1 MKFLIKILF
10 TLSFLFISSS
20 VLAAEGDNY
29 TCLITFVNKS
39 TPSGVSDSGIEINS
53 RFQLSWK
60 KDTVVIDSESI
71 YEILV
76 TRDENVMAKQDLEV
90 EFKPYILPFSTL
102 YLTDGD
108 FSLSIHSPD
117 ENFFTLSIFAD
128 CNIN

>member
-1 MKFLIKILF
+1 MKILINILF
-10 TLSFLFISSS
+10 TLSFLFISSL
-20 VLAAEGDNY
+20 VFAAEGDNY
-29 TCLITFVNKS
+29 TCLITYVNKS

-53 RFQLSWK
+53 RFELSWK

-90 EFKPYILPFSTL
+90 EFKPFILPFSIL
-102 YLTDGD
+102 YLADGN

-128 CNIN
+128 CNVN

>member
-1 MKFLIKILF
+1 MKILL
-10 TLSFLFISSS
+10 TLFILFISSS
-20 VLAAEGDNY
+20 LFAAEGDNY
-29 TCLITFVNKS
+29 ACLITYVNKS
-39 TPSGVSDSGIEINS
+39 TPSGVSESGIEINS

-90 EFKPYILPFSTL
+90 EFKPFILPFSIL
-102 YLTDGD
+102 YLADGN

-128 CNIN
+128 CNVN

>member
-1 MKFLIKILF
+1 MKILINILF

-20 VLAAEGDNY
+20 VFAAEGDNY
-29 TCLITFVNKS
+29 TCLITYVNKS

-53 RFQLSWK
+53 RFELSWK

-90 EFKPYILPFSTL
+90 EFKPFILPFSIL
-102 YLTDGD
+102 YLADGD

-128 CNIN
+128 CNVN